1 MVNYQKYITVMQL
14 ALGVTASNKEHCLP
28 PRKHMCIHKNMT
40 TIWYKLQVVFSLAAG
55 ATEQLWPSES
65 EAAVLPEP
73 QPAPLQGSLIH
84 PQHPSPT
91 AGSITGASSVSTIQG
106 KPSLRRI
113 KGRIH
118 RSKSLDSLDLLDS
131 NRLTTSMSFVFMAC
145 HSEATISPETES
157 PAQGSWLSMAVCA
170 LEENLLTCPNSN
182 AADGSNGPPY
192 KRDGSRVL
200 KAWRWKPDLSETHHK
215 ACGKRRRGRGSR
227 ARGVE
232 LVMCDACEG
241 CVFDPTG
248 CEEGV
253 ADVEYI
259 SGGSDSGALAAY
271 VSSDETYGR

>member
-1 MVNYQKYITVMQL
+1 MITCAFLWVGFFVAVDSTMVNYQKYITVMQL

-28 PRKHMCIHKNMT
+28 PRKHM
-40 TIWYKLQVVFSLAAG
+40 W
-55 ATEQLWPSES
+55 
-65 EAAVLPEP
+65 
-73 QPAPLQGSLIH
+73 IH

-131 NRLTTSMSFVFMAC
+131 NSAVDRGTLPLTSTKKSPSGRL
-145 HSEATISPETES
+145 E
-157 PAQGSWLSMAVCA
+157 
-170 LEENLLTCPNSN
+170 
-182 AADGSNGPPY
+182 
-192 KRDGSRVL
+192 RDGSRVL

-227 ARGVE
+227 ARGVTSLGE
-232 LVMCDACEG
+232 
-241 CVFDPTG
+241 G

-271 VSSDETYGR
+271 VSSDETYGRSSNEICGKSPYISNIAGPLCSSSITFSPYLLLRSLVPEVEVTRTVTQSQSDKMHK